1 MRSKILMLI
10 AFVAIAVGVFGLFFS
25 KSEPIPTVKVTE
37 EAPEIFF
44 KSYVLA
50 KNGVAKGD
58 EVKRSDFKIV
68 KLSEREANNK
78 GFNKN
83 TLFEFEPGS
92 VYKTDLSSGQN
103 VFSTDV
109 IQPSQSNYI
118 EFILAK
124 DHVPYPI
131 EVSPSAIVGGVINI
145 GSYVDILAL
154 TGHQNPDP
162 ESEKQKKKQVS
173 INPVLTNVKV
183 LKISVENIDTGFG
196 QGEIEQNYLILE
208 LDRKQVAVLT
218 IAKNISAIEV
228 HKSIGNYSLTELE
241 ANAGDVLPDFKA
253 IKELRAEKII
263 VN

>member
-10 AFVAIAVGVFGLFFS
+10 ALVAIAAGIFGLLLS
-25 KSEPIPTVKVTE
+25 KSEPTPEIKVAE
-37 EAPEIFF
+37 QIPEIFF

-50 KNGVAKGD
+50 NGNVTKGGQ
-58 EVKRSDFKIV
+58 VNRADFKIV
-68 KLSEREANNK
+68 KLSENEANQK
-78 GFNKN
+78 GFDQDA
-83 TLFEFEPGS
+83 LFDFEHGS
-92 VYKTDLSSGQN
+92 IYRTDLTEGQT
-103 VFSTDV
+103 VFASDV
-109 IQPSQSNYI
+109 VQPSQPNYI
-118 EFILAK
+118 ELTLAK

-183 LKISVENIDTGFG
+183 LKISVENIDSGFG

-253 IKELRAEKII
+253 IKELRAEQI
-263 VN
+263 VVN

>member
-1 MRSKILMLI
+1 MRSKMLMLI
-10 AFVAIAVGVFGLFFS
+10 AFVAIAAGVFGLLLS
-25 KSEPIPTVKVTE
+25 KSEPMPEIKVAE
-37 EAPEIFF
+37 QAPEIFF

-50 KNGVAKGD
+50 NGNVTKG
-58 EVKRSDFKIV
+58 EQVNRADFKIV
-68 KLSEREANNK
+68 KLSENEANQK
-78 GFNKN
+78 GFDQDA
-83 TLFEFEPGS
+83 LFDFEHGS
-92 VYKTDLSSGQN
+92 IYRTDLTEGQS
-103 VFSTDV
+103 VFATDV
-109 IQPSQSNYI
+109 IQPSQPNYI

-124 DHVPYPI
+124 GHVPYPI

-154 TGHQNPDP
+154 TGKQNTDP
-162 ESEKQKKKQVS
+162 ESEKKKQKQVS
-173 INPVLTNVKV
+173 ISPVLTNVKV
-183 LKISVENIDTGFG
+183 LKITVENIDSGFG
-196 QGEIEQNYLILE
+196 QGEIEQSYLILE

-253 IKELRAEKII
+253 IKELRAEQVV